1 MTSFT
6 PTEKTRV
13 RRLPDRGRYDVETV
27 YSILDSAFIC
37 HVGYVIDGQPFV
49 TPTAYWREGD
59 HVYWHGSHAS
69 RALDKATN
77 TKVCLT
83 VTQLDGLVIARAAF
97 HHSMNYRSV
106 MIFGTPEKVED
117 QAHKARAMQRFVER
131 MYPGQWEG
139 LRPITRNELKAT
151 TVLHMK
157 IEEASAKIRTGPPKD
172 DAEDYALPIWAGV
185 VPLQQVLA
193 APQADPRLAHDLAI
207 PDYLGDLSHLG
218 LKPL

>member
-1 MTSFT
+1 MTTFT

-13 RRLPDRGRYDVETV
+13 RRLPDRARYDAESV
-27 YSILDSAFIC
+27 YGILDSAFIC
-37 HVGYVIDGQPFV
+37 HVGYVIDGHPFV

-77 TKVCLT
+77 AKVCLT

-106 MIFGTPEKVED
+106 MIFGTPVKVED
-117 QAHKARAMQRFVER
+117 DEHKMRAMRNFVER

-151 TVLHMK
+151 TVLYMK
-157 IEEASAKIRTGPPKD
+157 IEETSAKVRTGPPKD

-185 VPLQQVLA
+185 VPVEGMHG
-193 APQADPRLAHDLAI
+193 APVADPRLAHDLAI
-207 PDYLGDLSHLG
+207 PDYLANLSHLG
-218 LKPL
+218 LKK